1 MKENEYLIRQGFYYK
16 GKCEAYEAV
25 MRSLGIID
33 PNPKKLFEIAKP
45 IRRED
50 ES

>member
-33 PNPKKLFEIAKP
+33 PKKLFEIAKP